1 MPPDSQSGLYQPQ
14 VESPELQIPKVADTI
29 PSVTRSPSGR
39 AFFHCS
45 NASSYRGA
53 RQGDLGRSLLSPNPS
68 EGGFRVVGCPK
79 QVAVVSRRMLG
90 TIEPEPSEAERE
102 AIFAALASAAEPAL
116 GEWTQMALLEGAE
129 SDSDP

>member
-1 MPPDSQSGLYQPQ
+1 
-14 VESPELQIPKVADTI
+14 
-29 PSVTRSPSGR
+29 
-39 AFFHCS
+39 
-45 NASSYRGA
+45 
-53 RQGDLGRSLLSPNPS
+53 
-68 EGGFRVVGCPK
+68 
-79 QVAVVSRRMLG
+79 MLG